1 MKYIIFNIL
10 SQYIKNMSIVD
21 AIQKIESNE
30 IQYDTFPWNKQKTRK
45 IQHILLSLGTIIK
58 LYDKYFL
65 ICNYHSINYS
75 DNISLIGDDTKYTI
89 TNNKIIIPEIDLA
102 IIQLDEEISNIY
114 DMIEYSHIDKLD
126 INIKD
131 INNKVIFDFI
141 IPFNDMY
148 MSLQCNI
155 IQFTKKRYNNICF
168 PDMPMFIAKLTKES
182 IKKIENNINLLHGA
196 SGTPI
201 YKNNKIYGILSGEIN
216 DDGTLILT
224 PIFMIKRVLN
234 EIITTGKFNGL
245 CKSYYD
251 VDTIGGTTFIT
262 KIYPVDY
269 NIYNKLYGVK
279 NTRLRKNDIISLIDE
294 NKVID
299 NKIFDNNLN
308 IFIDIDTYYIIN
320 KDINSLNKILVLRP
334 NNKDGNKHV
343 EIITGNRDIYSCTNI
358 NILSNKIEYY
368 IIDDKIYCEVNSEL
382 FKLLLQYRIFSDVDI
397 VYSSLKIKYSDIFS
411 NTKKI
416 MLCNDLENK
425 YCIFNNKDIKCY
437 TYDKVVKSDIYS
449 LSEGKLIKCL
459 LNLKVS

>member
-1 MKYIIFNIL
+1 
-10 SQYIKNMSIVD
+10 
-21 AIQKIESNE
+21 
-30 IQYDTFPWNKQKTRK
+30 
-45 IQHILLSLGTIIK
+45 
-58 LYDKYFL
+58 
-65 ICNYHSINYS
+65 
-75 DNISLIGDDTKYTI
+75 
-89 TNNKIIIPEIDLA
+89 
-102 IIQLDEEISNIY
+102 
-114 DMIEYSHIDKLD
+114 MIEYSHIDKLD